1 MTHPMTRKGAIEP
14 PLANAFGR
22 RERQIME
29 VLYRGNCLSVADV
42 REGLPD
48 PPSYSAVRTMLGVLE
63 RKGYIV
69 HEERGRAFY
78 YRPSLPKNRVRHG
91 VLAHM
96 VKTFFNGSEAELVAA
111 LLEPRHKLRKSELDR
126 LALLIEEAREDGR

>member
-1 MTHPMTRKGAIEP
+1 MD
-14 PLANAFGR
+14 
-22 RERQIME
+22 
-29 VLYRGNCLSVADV
+29 VLYHGNCLSVADV
-42 REGLPD
+42 REMLPN

-63 RKGYIV
+63 RKGHVV

-78 YRPSLPKNRVRHG
+78 YSPSLPKNRVRRG
-91 VLAHM
+91 VLAHI

-111 LLEPRHKLRKSELDR
+111 LLEARHKIPKSELDR

>member
-1 MTHPMTRKGAIEP
+1 MKRKNRAEP
-14 PLANAFGR
+14 PPANGLGR
-22 RERQIME
+22 RERQIMD
-29 VLYRGNCLSVADV
+29 VLYHGNCLSVGDV
-42 REGLPD
+42 RERLPD

-63 RKGYIV
+63 RKGYVV

-78 YRPSLPKNRVRHG
+78 YSPSLPKNRVRRG

-111 LLEPRHKLRKSELDR
+111 ILEPKHRIPKNELDR
-126 LALLIEEAREDGR
+126 LAQLIDEAKKEGR